1 MAGLSHMHVAERL
14 TAELLHQGFE
24 DWVNLTP
31 ELGER
36 AAKTLVAE
44 QIGGQL
50 VRQALAE
57 EAQTVPVAA

>member
-1 MAGLSHMHVAERL
+1 MHVAERL
-14 TAELLHQGFE
+14 TPDLLHQGLE
-24 DWVNLTP
+24 DWINLTP

-36 AAKTLVAE
+36 VAKSLVAE

-50 VRQALAE
+50 VRQALIE